1 MSMKSMP
8 NNNEPLPEIK
18 SLGDQI
24 AFKSNKKDFKQ
35 NHIGQNNQNTSPT
48 NTEKTSKSCVIL

>member
-1 MSMKSMP
+1 MRMKSMP

-24 AFKSNKKDFKQ
+24 PFKSNKKDSKQ
-35 NHIGQNNQNTSPT
+35 NHIGPNNQDTSPP